1 MAYFPSV
8 LMLRPFPGDVL
19 EHSICNIWIGS
30 PAMGPGLCTNNEQ
43 LIGTLSSS
51 ALGQTHQYKQGLLRG
66 AFSNHICQ
74 NKLNTLL

>member
-1 MAYFPSV
+1 
-8 LMLRPFPGDVL
+8 
-19 EHSICNIWIGS
+19 
-30 PAMGPGLCTNNEQ
+30 MGPGLCTNNEQ

>member
-1 MAYFPSV
+1 
-8 LMLRPFPGDVL
+8 
-19 EHSICNIWIGS
+19 
-30 PAMGPGLCTNNEQ
+30 MGPGLGTNNEQ

-74 NKLNTLL
+74 NKLNTLHMILISHCFYSKHKILFFLKTVFGSSNKFDM